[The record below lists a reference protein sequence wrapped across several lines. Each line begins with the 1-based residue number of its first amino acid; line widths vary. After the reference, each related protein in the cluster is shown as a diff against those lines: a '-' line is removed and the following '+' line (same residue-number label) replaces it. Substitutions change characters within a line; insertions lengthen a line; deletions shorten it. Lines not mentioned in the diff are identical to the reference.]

1 MPIQRLAKLFINP
14 YVSMTDEE
22 LMKAIQQSNYSAYTE
37 LYNRYKTPLY
47 SYLYRLIPRHIA
59 DELLQEI
66 FIKVLQ
72 KNDSFRFESKVK
84 TWIWIITKNTVRD
97 YWRSLDHK
105 MTHSFDQLIDED
117 GNEHF
122 ASPLNSQEELFLN
135 KVTVTQL
142 ETCINELPLDQKEIV
157 LLHTQAE
164 LSHQEISDL
173 TQSSIGAIKSVLFR
187 AKEKLSE
194 CFKRGGHL

>member
-1 MPIQRLAKLFINP
+1 M
-14 YVSMTDEE
+14 SDEE
-22 LMKAIQQSNYSAYTE
+22 LMKAIQISNYSAYTE

-47 SYLYRLIPRHIA
+47 TYLYRLTPQHIA

-72 KNDSFRFESKVK
+72 KNDSFRFDCKVK
-84 TWIWIITKNTVRD
+84 TWIWIIAKNTIRD

-105 MTHSFDQLIDED
+105 MTHLFDQLIDED

-122 ASPLNSQEELFLN
+122 ASPLSSTEELFLS
-135 KVTVTQL
+135 KVSKTQL

-173 TQSSIGAIKSVLFR
+173 THTSIGAIKSVLFR
-187 AKEKLSE
+187 AKDKLTE